1 MLLCMS
7 SWNTL
12 SVYASENLQ
21 QKRQNDSCWD
31 SFEGNWTTLL
41 ICTVKQ
47 YCTLQFRMKKQD
59 FCFIETSFVLFFF
72 VLLLL
77 SIQFQLSQVPDIAFA
92 LFWMHLWEWHRFIK
106 TEKNSR
112 QEDLWIN
119 VIPNLFPLGGKVSS
133 FPLGIHNASMT
144 DANMLVT
151 FRDSLLYR

>member
-1 MLLCMS
+1 MHDFLWKAERLELLLIAYMLLCMS

-59 FCFIETSFVLFFF
+59 FCFIETSFVLFF
-72 VLLLL
+72 LYCCYY
-77 SIQFQLSQVPDIAFA
+77 QFSFNSVKYQILPLPFSECTYGSGTDS
-92 LFWMHLWEWHRFIK
+92 
-106 TEKNSR
+106 SR
-112 QEDLWIN
+112 QKK
-119 VIPNLFPLGGKVSS
+119 IPDKR
-133 FPLGIHNASMT
+133 I
-144 DANMLVT
+144 
-151 FRDSLLYR
+151 YE